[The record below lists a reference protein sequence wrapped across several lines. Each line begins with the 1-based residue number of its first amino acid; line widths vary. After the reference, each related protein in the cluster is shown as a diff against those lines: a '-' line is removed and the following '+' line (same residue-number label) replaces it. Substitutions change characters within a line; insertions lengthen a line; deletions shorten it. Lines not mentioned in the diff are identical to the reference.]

1 MAAGSSMVH
10 PNVPAMVICPICPH
24 SLSFR
29 PIVVPAGIELK
40 VKVSEDTRLTAWL
53 SVDGRNRHELHQQD
67 SVHITTSVYPVPSIC
82 RFDQLGDWFESLADI
97 LHWNLRKAQGGLGGS
112 ESPERDVQL
121 NEDQTN
127 DSSSTE
133 TTQSST

>member
-1 MAAGSSMVH
+1 MPWLVGNSLCSIAFITELYLAGSSMVH

-53 SVDGRNRHELHQQD
+53 SVDGRNRHELQQQD
-67 SVHITTSVYPVPSIC
+67 RYV
-82 RFDQLGDWFESLADI
+82 QSLF
-97 LHWNLRKAQGGLGGS
+97 LRS
-112 ESPERDVQL
+112 FRSL
-121 NEDQTN
+121 N
-127 DSSSTE
+127 SLI
-133 TTQSST
+133 

>member
-1 MAAGSSMVH
+1 MYVAGSSMVH

-67 SVHITTSVYPVPSIC
+67 
-82 RFDQLGDWFESLADI
+82 R
-97 LHWNLRKAQGGLGGS
+97 
-112 ESPERDVQL
+112 
-121 NEDQTN
+121 
-127 DSSSTE
+127 
-133 TTQSST
+133 